1 MKQKNSLVM
10 IFILCVSIFLFTG
23 CSRKTSSVD
32 FSEVNNICEL
42 ATLKCY
48 YHNVAKDEN
57 DAKGLLKTLNI
68 GYKKIWIEYSG
79 IVEYGIDVNKVSIS
93 QPNAKGVV
101 QVTIPEA
108 EVLNVDF
115 DETSLE
121 EPVTDKGFLTSITTE
136 EKTQALAAAQNNMEE
151 SAWSDSKL
159 LMQAQQKAK
168 DILEAYVKNV
178 GKQMGQEYTV
188 EWKESE

>member
-10 IFILCVSIFLFTG
+10 IFILCGSIFLFTG

-48 YHNVAKDEN
+48 YHNVAKD
-57 DAKGLLKTLNI
+57 
-68 GYKKIWIEYSG
+68 
-79 IVEYGIDVNKVSIS
+79 
-93 QPNAKGVV
+93 
-101 QVTIPEA
+101 
-108 EVLNVDF
+108 
-115 DETSLE
+115 
-121 EPVTDKGFLTSITTE
+121 
-136 EKTQALAAAQNNMEE
+136 
-151 SAWSDSKL
+151 
-159 LMQAQQKAK
+159 
-168 DILEAYVKNV
+168 ILEAYVKNV